1 MIPGRNSLL
10 SCLSLIAALPLLA
23 NPQTT
28 NVARPNSKQVP
39 STWPLVAW
47 TPDARRIRCSP
58 APRATRGTERY
69 ANAGIS

>member
-47 TPDARRIRCSP
+47 TPVPENPVFAGTG
-58 APRATRGTERY
+58 ATRGTERY